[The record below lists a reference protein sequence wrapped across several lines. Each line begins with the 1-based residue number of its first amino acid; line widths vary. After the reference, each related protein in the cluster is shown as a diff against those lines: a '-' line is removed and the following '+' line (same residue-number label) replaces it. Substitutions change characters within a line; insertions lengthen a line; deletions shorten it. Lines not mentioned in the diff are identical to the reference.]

1 MVIEVLEITSKK
13 RLSNFY
19 ELERRFYLQL
29 FPTLFI
35 IFIMFPKKVF
45 FSVLLFFSFF
55 SLVFTQNKQ
64 ESQKLN
70 DNSPIQFNK
79 WELLIYRPENSGTM
93 NNIRC
98 FLRLEDE
105 NGNDV
110 TYTKCKATY
119 YYANNV
125 VKDKKA
131 NTMQFGSVFHHWAPR
146 EVFKYQKNYFL
157 EGGLVMYLLL
167 QPGKYK
173 ISVYT
178 PSDQQY
184 LSKVE
189 NKEEWKSN
197 IFEYNTENPT
207 KVIFVSPTA
216 NENGFYNGGWHI
228 DYKAPEYYKFTKPK
242 KRLP

>member
-1 MVIEVLEITSKK
+1 MKRFFLSLFLFLIFPIFFNAQKKDSANSDSK
-13 RLSNFY
+13 
-19 ELERRFYLQL
+19 
-29 FPTLFI
+29 I
-35 IFIMFPKKVF
+35 H
-45 FSVLLFFSFF
+45 
-55 SLVFTQNKQ
+55 
-64 ESQKLN
+64 
-70 DNSPIQFNK
+70 FNP

-98 FLRLEDE
+98 WLKLEDE

-131 NTMQFGSVFHHWAPR
+131 ETMQFGSIFHHSAPR
-146 EVFKYQKNYFL
+146 QVFNYQKTYYL

-167 QPGKYK
+167 KPGKYK

-178 PSDQQY
+178 PENQQY

-189 NKEEWKSN
+189 NKSEWKSN
-197 IFEYNTENPT
+197 IFEYDTENPA

-228 DYKAPEYYKFTKPK
+228 DYKAPEYYKFTKPQI
-242 KRLP
+242 LN

>member
-1 MVIEVLEITSKK
+1 MQMKIFFLSLFLFLIFSIFFNAQEKDSADSASK
-13 RLSNFY
+13 
-19 ELERRFYLQL
+19 
-29 FPTLFI
+29 I
-35 IFIMFPKKVF
+35 H
-45 FSVLLFFSFF
+45 
-55 SLVFTQNKQ
+55 
-64 ESQKLN
+64 
-70 DNSPIQFNK
+70 FNP

-98 FLRLEDE
+98 WLKLEDE

-131 NTMQFGSVFHHWAPR
+131 ETMQFGSIFHHSAPR
-146 EVFKYQKNYFL
+146 QVFNYQKTYYL

-167 QPGKYK
+167 KPGKYK

-178 PSDQQY
+178 PENQQY

-189 NKEEWKSN
+189 NKSEWKSN
-197 IFEYNTENPT
+197 VFEYDTENPA

-228 DYKAPEYYKFTKPK
+228 DYKAPEYYRFTKPQI
-242 KRLP
+242 LN

>member
-1 MVIEVLEITSKK
+1 MKRFFLSLFLFLIFPIFFNAQEKDSADSDSK
-13 RLSNFY
+13 
-19 ELERRFYLQL
+19 
-29 FPTLFI
+29 I
-35 IFIMFPKKVF
+35 H
-45 FSVLLFFSFF
+45 
-55 SLVFTQNKQ
+55 
-64 ESQKLN
+64 
-70 DNSPIQFNK
+70 FNP

-98 FLRLEDE
+98 WLKLEDE

-131 NTMQFGSVFHHWAPR
+131 ETMQFGRIFHHSAPR
-146 EVFKYQKNYFL
+146 QVFNYQKTYYL

-167 QPGKYK
+167 KPGKYK

-178 PSDQQY
+178 PENQQY

-189 NKEEWKSN
+189 NKSEWKSN
-197 IFEYNTENPT
+197 VFEYDTENPA

-216 NENGFYNGGWHI
+216 NENGFYNGGWYI
-228 DYKAPEYYKFTKPK
+228 DYKAPEYYRFTKPQI
-242 KRLP
+242 LN